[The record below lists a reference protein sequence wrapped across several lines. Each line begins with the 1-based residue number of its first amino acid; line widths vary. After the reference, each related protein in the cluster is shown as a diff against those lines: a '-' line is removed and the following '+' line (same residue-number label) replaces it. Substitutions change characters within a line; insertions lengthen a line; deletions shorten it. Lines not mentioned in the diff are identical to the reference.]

1 MVLAAH
7 TLRPPV
13 PSPEAVLFAQRR
25 AAIDV
30 IATVRARAIRAA
42 LFGSLLFRVNPL
54 KPEGDDA
61 RAHWREVLHKTYHE
75 MTRAAALV
83 EGTDPEG
90 EFPPEICTWI
100 AETSASMP
108 RHAAGLVRMCD
119 LTRQVVDAVDGDDL
133 QALSTAIDAHFAF
146 GRGGFFETVTDLC
159 DNLWADLD
167 AKRHETV
174 EQVSAHGDA
183 IGDILV
189 RLERIGKHVRLV
201 SLNASVE
208 AARVGDAGKGLGVIA
223 VEFKSLAEEIQHL
236 AATARENIDGL
247 TTGTR

>member
-1 MVLAAH
+1 MVLAAQ
-7 TLRPPV
+7 TLPPPV

-30 IATVRARAIRAA
+30 IATVRARAIRTG

-54 KPEGDDA
+54 KPETDDA
-61 RAHWREVLHKTYHE
+61 RAHWREVLHKTYYE

-108 RHAAGLVRMCD
+108 RHVAGLVRMCD

-133 QALSTAIDAHFAF
+133 HVLSTAIDAHFAF

-208 AARVGDAGKGLGVIA
+208 AARVGDAGKGLGVSA